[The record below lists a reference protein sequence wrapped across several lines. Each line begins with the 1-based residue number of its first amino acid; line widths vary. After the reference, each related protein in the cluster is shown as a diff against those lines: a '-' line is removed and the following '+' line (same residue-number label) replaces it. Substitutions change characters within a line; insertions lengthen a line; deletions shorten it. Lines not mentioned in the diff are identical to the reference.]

1 MKLKTEE
8 TVCNETAGHCTE
20 AVLATG
26 QGRSAHML
34 VGPLILFRRI
44 QSGRDGRAGG
54 YLKCTNSLLHFSLVQ
69 KQAIITVQVFTLA
82 CAKRLG
88 LNF

>member
-1 MKLKTEE
+1 M
-8 TVCNETAGHCTE
+8 VA
-20 AVLATG
+20 
-26 QGRSAHML
+26 
-34 VGPLILFRRI
+34 GPLILFRRI
-44 QSGRDGRAGG
+44 QSGSDGHTGG
-54 YLKCTNSLLHFSLVQ
+54 YLKCTNSLLLFSLVQ